1 MTKITIV
8 TAGLSELTKDLI
20 KQYNVVTVPYR
31 IIFGEEAFYIKNN
44 EEVELTTEEFCE
56 KLKTVT
62 KDNFP
67 RTSVPS
73 PGDFSKAFDEAF
85 KKSDSVIAITL
96 TSGMSGSF
104 QAANGVVENLYK
116 DKDITVFDS
125 LHTMTGVANQ
135 ALEAAKMAQ
144 KGESKEAILKKLEA
158 NRPKTRYVVAMRDL
172 DFLEKQGRLGP
183 IEQIRDKNPEV
194 IPVVHVKDGILQPL
208 SIFNNEQNLIDR
220 MSAFAK
226 KVCEVNETDDIF
238 LSHINN
244 KKAADAIYK
253 VLMENKKESTTIHYS
268 DACAILG
275 AYTGPDTV
283 SLSYVGD
290 FEGDWLN

>member
-1 MTKITIV
+1 MSKITIV

-20 KQYNVVTVPYR
+20 DQYNVVTVPYR
-31 IIFGEEAFYIKNN
+31 IIFGDEAFYIKNN
-44 EEVELTTEEFCE
+44 TEGELTTQEFCE

-62 KDNFP
+62 KDTFP

-73 PGDFSKAFDEAF
+73 PGDYTKAFDEAF
-85 KKSDSVIAITL
+85 QKSESVIAITL
-96 TSGMSGSF
+96 TSGMSGAF
-104 QAANGVVENLYK
+104 QAANGVVENLYNG
-116 DKDITVFDS
+116 KDISVFDS
-125 LHTMTGVANQ
+125 LHTMTGVGNL

-144 KGESKEAILKKLEA
+144 QGESKENILKRLEA
-158 NRPKTRYVVAMRDL
+158 IRPKTRYILAMRDL

-194 IPVVHVKDGILQPL
+194 IPVIQVKDGILQPL
-208 SIFNNEQNLIDR
+208 SMFNNEQNLIDR

-226 KVCEVNETDDIF
+226 KICEVNETEDIF

-244 KKAADAIYK
+244 EKAADAIYK
-253 VLMENKKESTTIHYS
+253 ILMDNKKESTTIHYS
-268 DACAILG
+268 EACPILG
-275 AYTGPDTV
+275 AYSGPDTV

-290 FEGDWLN
+290 FESEWLN